1 MVSESYRRTLEAMTL
16 EELRAELD
24 TERDAL
30 KELLDEGRN
39 GPPYDDWGRQVDA
52 TRDNIDFIK
61 SLIGR
66 KSR

>member
-1 MVSESYRRTLEAMTL
+1 MVSESYRRTLEGMTL
-16 EELRAELD
+16 EKLRAELD

-52 TRDNIDFIK
+52 TRGNIDFIK